1 MASSSQQL
9 EVIRQLCKVKRLNE
23 DDTFCISKKLLEHYR
38 NVLWMNEEM
47 EQKTGDDS
55 AYGGNGEI
63 REWYHRFR
71 ELKSETKRSESIDS
85 LIYHVGRTSCIIG
98 IIDTVKDRL
107 REYHGCGEV
116 YYEILTRSYLNKD
129 KMTDQEVADELA
141 LERSTFYR
149 RKKEAILLCGIL
161 MWEEARERKMA

>member
-1 MASSSQQL
+1 M
-9 EVIRQLCKVKRLNE
+9 C
-23 DDTFCISKKLLEHYR
+23 
-38 NVLWMNEEM
+38 
-47 EQKTGDDS
+47 
-55 AYGGNGEI
+55 
-63 REWYHRFR
+63 
-71 ELKSETKRSESIDS
+71 
-85 LIYHVGRTSCIIG
+85 RTSWIIG

-107 REYHGCGEV
+107 REYHGWGEV
-116 YYEILTRSYLNKD
+116 YYEILTRSYFNKD